1 MSPPLLP
8 GLPPEG
14 RAADSPPSKPAISRG
29 SIAVFVVL
37 ALILAVSMVP
47 KHPVRSDVGPS
58 YPLEGITA
66 AFGSSHA
73 MLLWIVFL
81 VGVPVLLWAFGLF
94 DR

>member
-14 RAADSPPSKPAISRG
+14 QAAEPPPSKPAISRA

-37 ALILAVSMVP
+37 ALFLAVSLIP
-47 KHPVRSDVGPS
+47 KHPVQGDAGTS

-73 MLLWIVFL
+73 ILLWVVFL